1 MIRFGYTLRSHGW
14 ARAVVSNENAEV
26 SLTASYLSDAL
37 SDFVD
42 AVQKLFTNDSA
53 ECIWQ
58 QEPGEFHWK
67 FRRLGVRCVVAV
79 FWNAE
84 KQPIFSA
91 EEDFLHFSSQIE
103 DALRRLLDEH
113 GEKAYLENW
122 GYPFPHEAH
131 RKLRQA
137 INVERKRADSR

>member
-1 MIRFGYTLRSHGW
+1 MIRFAYTLRSHGW
-14 ARAVVSNENAEV
+14 ARAVVGNENAEA

-42 AVQKLFTNDSA
+42 GVQELFANDSA

-67 FRRLGVRCVVAV
+67 FRRVGVRCVVAV
-79 FWNAE
+79 FWNGE
-84 KQPIFSA
+84 KKPIFSG
-91 EEDFLHFSSQIE
+91 EDDLLHFSSQVA
-103 DALRRLLDEH
+103 DTLLRLLDEH
-113 GEKAYLENW
+113 GEKAYLETW
-122 GYPFPHEAH
+122 GYPFPHEAD

-137 INVERKRADSR
+137 ITVERKRTDPQ